1 MKDFL
6 RFWLISGVLALAL
19 AMTACG
25 GGGGGAATDDGGGD
39 AATEEEAGDGEA
51 AEGGDGEAAEGGDGE
66 AAEGGDGEAAGGG
79 EASTDL
85 TIANQGEQLLFDK
98 DTLGPVPAGE
108 EVSLT
113 LANDSVVNPHNW
125 LLLNTSDEAEAEAF
139 ALEAE
144 TYPAEENHMPP
155 DAELVM
161 ANTEL
166 LEAGANGEDTIN
178 FTVSDA
184 GEYIYVC
191 TVPGHY
197 AAGMHGVLTVE

>member
-25 GGGGGAATDDGGGD
+25 GGAGTTGGDGGD
-39 AATEEEAGDGEA
+39 TATEEEAADGEA

-66 AAEGGDGEAAGGG
+66 AAEGGDGEAAEGGS
-79 EASTDL
+79 ATDL
-85 TIANQGEQLLFDK
+85 TIANQGEQLLFNK
-98 DTLGPVPAGE
+98 DALGPVPTGE
-108 EVSLT
+108 EISLT
-113 LANDSVVNPHNW
+113 MVNDSVVNPHNW
-125 LLLNTSDEAEAEAF
+125 ILLNTSDEAEAEAF
-139 ALEAE
+139 SLDAE

-155 DAELVM
+155 DPELVI

-166 LEAGANGEDTIN
+166 LEAGANEEVTIN
-178 FTVSDA
+178 FTAPDA

>member
-25 GGGGGAATDDGGGD
+25 GGGGGAATDDGGD
-39 AATEEEAGDGEA
+39 AATEEEAAEGGDGEAAEGDGEA
-51 AEGGDGEAAEGGDGE
+51 AEGGDGEAAEGGE
-66 AAEGGDGEAAGGG
+66 AA
-79 EASTDL
+79 TDL
-85 TIANQGEQLLFDK
+85 TIANQGEQLLFNK
-98 DTLGPVPAGE
+98 DALGPVPAGE

-125 LLLNTSDEAEAEAF
+125 ILLNTSDEAEAEAF
-139 ALEAE
+139 ALDAE

-166 LEAGANGEDTIN
+166 LEAGANGETTIN

>member
-25 GGGGGAATDDGGGD
+25 GGGGAATDDGGGD
-39 AATEEEAGDGEA
+39 AATEEEAEGGEA
-51 AEGGDGEAAEGGDGE
+51 AEGGDGEAAEGDGE
-66 AAEGGDGEAAGGG
+66 AAEGDGEAAGGG

-85 TIANQGEQLLFDK
+85 TIANQGEQLLFNK
-98 DTLGPVPAGE
+98 DALGPVPAGE

-113 LANDSVVNPHNW
+113 MTNDSVVNPHNW
-125 LLLNTSDEAEAEAF
+125 ILLNTSDEAEAEAF

-161 ANTEL
+161 ANTAL

>member
-25 GGGGGAATDDGGGD
+25 GGGGGAATDDGGD
-39 AATEEEAGDGEA
+39 AATEEEAAEGGDGEAAEGDGEAAEGDGEA
-51 AEGGDGEAAEGGDGE
+51 AEGGDGEAAEGGE
-66 AAEGGDGEAAGGG
+66 AA
-79 EASTDL
+79 TDL
-85 TIANQGEQLLFDK
+85 TIANQGEQLLFNK
-98 DTLGPVPAGE
+98 DALGPVPAGE

-125 LLLNTSDEAEAEAF
+125 ILLNTSDEAEAEAF

-155 DAELVM
+155 DAELVI
-161 ANTEL
+161 ANTGL
-166 LEAGANGEDTIN
+166 LAAGANGEETIN
-178 FTVSDA
+178 FTLSDS

>member
-1 MKDFL
+1 
-6 RFWLISGVLALAL
+6 
-19 AMTACG
+19 
-25 GGGGGAATDDGGGD
+25 
-39 AATEEEAGDGEA
+39 
-51 AEGGDGEAAEGGDGE
+51 
-66 AAEGGDGEAAGGG
+66 
-79 EASTDL
+79 
-85 TIANQGEQLLFDK
+85 
-98 DTLGPVPAGE
+98 
-108 EVSLT
+108 
-113 LANDSVVNPHNW
+113 VVNPHNW
-125 LLLNTSDEAEAEAF
+125 ILLNTSDEAEAEAF

-166 LEAGANGEDTIN
+166 LEAGANGETTIN

>member
-25 GGGGGAATDDGGGD
+25 GGGAATDDGGGD
-39 AATEEEAGDGEA
+39 AATEEEAAEGEGEAAEGEGEA
-51 AEGGDGEAAEGGDGE
+51 AEGGEGEAAEGGE
-66 AAEGGDGEAAGGG
+66 GEAAGGS
-79 EASTDL
+79 ATDL
-85 TIANQGEQLLFDK
+85 TIANQGEQLLFNK
-98 DTLGPVPAGE
+98 DALGPVPAGE

-113 LANDSVVNPHNW
+113 MTNDSVVNPHNW
-125 LLLNTSDEAEAEAF
+125 ILLNTSDEAEGEAF

-155 DAELVM
+155 DSELVM
-161 ANTEL
+161 SNTEL
-166 LEAGANGEDTIN
+166 LAAGANGETTIN

>member
-25 GGGGGAATDDGGGD
+25 GGGGAATDDGGGD
-39 AATEEEAGDGEA
+39 AATEEEAEGGEA
-51 AEGGDGEAAEGGDGE
+51 AEGGDGEAAEGDGE
-66 AAEGGDGEAAGGG
+66 AAEGDGEAAGGG

-85 TIANQGEQLLFDK
+85 TIANQGEQLLFNK
-98 DTLGPVPAGE
+98 DALGPVPAGE

-113 LANDSVVNPHNW
+113 MTNDSVVNPHNW
-125 LLLNTSDEAEAEAF
+125 ILLNTSDEAEAEAF

-166 LEAGANGEDTIN
+166 LEAGANGETTIN